1 MSFVHLPHPHAPAP
15 FLCTNRTDVRKL
27 HERVERSTL
36 IAKIVTLAA
45 QNKQMRD
52 QGSQL

>member
-15 FLCTNRTDVRKL
+15 FLCPNRTDVRKL